1 MTRPGVEAV
10 RGSHRGTN
18 CGWSQT
24 VGRSTDPVGW
34 HGSRIR
40 AAPST
45 KRGCHRWSGSRAVG
59 LRVRLSVSED
69 ESRMG
74 ADRFTKR
81 GFWQSAR
88 SADSRGIGSRRAE
101 PGIGTKRGFARIGSR
116 RADPGIGTKRGLARI
131 GSRRA
136 DSGNRHEARIRA
148 DRFTTRGS
156 RHRHEARIRADRFT
170 TRGACRRLGAHG
182 HRRGVAPRLSAD
194 EPRIGADP
202 SPIGEPGIGRQRGFA
217 RIGPR
222 SADRRGSITNRLDT
236 VIGTQHGL
244 RESPPRSADRDH
256 GYGEPSALP
265 STSASR
271 VHGVTTSALPHSG
284 WHPRSVLLPRQ
295 SGVRLRSRDPRFLN
309 DGRKS
314 AIRPVST
321 APTAKAK
328 TTD

>member
-88 SADSRGIGSRRAE
+88 SADSRGIGSRRAD

-116 RADPGIGTKRGLARI
+116 RAEPAAGLGLMGIDEGWPLACQRTNRGSARI
-131 GSRRA
+131 HHQSGSPASAGSA
-136 DSGNRHEARIRA
+136 DLRGSVHEA
-148 DRFTTRGS
+148 
-156 RHRHEARIRADRFT
+156 
-170 TRGACRRLGAHG
+170 
-182 HRRGVAPRLSAD
+182 
-194 EPRIGADP
+194 RIGADP
-202 SPIGEPGIGRQRGFA
+202 SPIALTPSSARSTDCANRLRAA
-217 RIGPR
+217 RIATMVTVNHPPCPR
-222 SADRRGSITNRLDT
+222 
-236 VIGTQHGL
+236 
-244 RESPPRSADRDH
+244 
-256 GYGEPSALP
+256 
-265 STSASR
+265 
-271 VHGVTTSALPHSG
+271 
-284 WHPRSVLLPRQ
+284 HPR
-295 SGVRLRSRDPRFLN
+295 
-309 DGRKS
+309 
-314 AIRPVST
+314 AVST
-321 APTAKAK
+321 A
-328 TTD
+328 